1 MGDVVGADQAGR
13 SLGAMVG
20 RPDFVYVI
28 TIRVRP
34 TDPLQPFGVAIARVV
49 GVLKRAG
56 HDVTV
61 RVERQPTPE

>member
-1 MGDVVGADQAGR
+1 MMPR
-13 SLGAMVG
+13 P
-20 RPDFVYVI
+20 PDFAYVI

-34 TDPLQPFGVAIARVV
+34 TDQLQPFGTAIARVI

-61 RVERQPTPE
+61 RVEKDRV